1 MLESLT
7 GEFHKKF
14 LAKLVAVGP
23 LQQSTRLTAPEGVQ
37 CAKLRIPY
45 SHGAL
50 VATSTS
56 ENQSVLLPKEVTV
69 GLRHSGYR
77 LLVKGEAAGG
87 LSQRSYGSSNPC
99 DYCALG

>member
-37 CAKLRIPY
+37 CAKLRISY

-56 ENQSVLLPKEVTV
+56 ENQSVLLPKGVTV
-69 GLRHSGYR
+69 ELRHSGCR
-77 LLVKGEAAGG
+77 LLVKERPLVGVPKEAMA
-87 LSQRSYGSSNPC
+87 RPIP
-99 DYCALG
+99 ATTVH